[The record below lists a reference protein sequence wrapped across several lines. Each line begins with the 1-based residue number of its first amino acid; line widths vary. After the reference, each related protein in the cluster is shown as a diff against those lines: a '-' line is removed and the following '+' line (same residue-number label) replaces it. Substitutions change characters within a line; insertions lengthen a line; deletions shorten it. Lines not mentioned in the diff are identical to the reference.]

1 MNKHLCFVVLA
12 LTVSADQNV
21 HSTAEVATDYDP
33 GAPGEG
39 KRLGPMNGTLDEERM
54 NRPLTLDLLSQLDQP
69 IERTR
74 ADTLVKDLLSLTE
87 TAASSTTVGAKRK
100 RAQEMVHSF
109 EKLSEKVKYSDMKP
123 DLDRLLA
130 EDDAKRQQLE
140 ALLMETD
147 EGQAMAAL
155 GGNIHDMIEGLM
167 HRPPGMQELMTA
179 WQVDI
184 NKVRELELKLKT
196 FLPLR
201 QVAEDRLS
209 DMALGSVYFE
219 QHKLDGEKT
228 MSLSSVQAL
237 VKVLREN
244 EDLCSE
250 IGVDEVEV
258 ADLALN
264 MLQSEPS
271 LPEEAVI
278 ANMALG
284 REFFRVYNL
293 N

>member
-12 LTVSADQNV
+12 LAVSADQIA
-21 HSTAEVATDYDP
+21 HSTAEVATDHDP

-54 NRPLTLDLLSQLDQP
+54 NRPRTLNLISQIDKP
-69 IERTR
+69 R

-87 TAASSTTVGAKRK
+87 TAASSATVRAKRK
-100 RAQEMVHSF
+100 RAQKVVLSF
-109 EKLSEKVKYSDMKP
+109 ERISKKVKYSDMKP
-123 DLDRLLA
+123 DLYRLLA

-155 GGNIHDMIEGLM
+155 GGNIYDMIEGLM
-167 HRPPGMQELMTA
+167 HRPPRMQKFMTA

-184 NKVRELELKLKT
+184 NKVRERELKLKT

-201 QVAEDRLS
+201 QIAEDRLS

-219 QHKLDGEKT
+219 QHKLDGENA
-228 MSLSSVQAL
+228 MSLSSIQRL
-237 VKVLREN
+237 VKVLKEN
-244 EDLCSE
+244 VELCNE
-250 IGVDEVEV
+250 IGVEKAKV
-258 ADLALN
+258 ANLALN
-264 MLQSEPS
+264 MLRSEPS
-271 LPEEAVI
+271 LPSNAVI

-284 REFFRVYNL
+284 SEFFRVRNL
-293 N
+293 T